1 MIFSS
6 TVFTFVFLPIVL
18 LIYYLAKD
26 EYKNLVLLVV
36 SLIFYSYG
44 EPKNIVIMMLSVFW
58 NWGMALLI
66 SHFQQEKAIQI
77 QKIILLVAILGNLFV
92 LYIFKY
98 LDFSI
103 TVVNGIFGLDLRIFD
118 IALPIGIS
126 FYTFQAIS
134 YVIDVYRKDGEMQ
147 KSLLNVGLYI
157 AFFPQ
162 LVAGP
167 IVRYSSFATQLRVRR
182 VTAEKFEQGVKRFLL
197 GFMKKILLANN
208 IALVAEEIFH
218 STENHI
224 LPIGVAWI
232 GAISY
237 TLQIYYDFSGYSDM
251 AIGLGKMFGFD
262 FQENFNYPY
271 IASSITDFWR
281 RWHISLS
288 QWFRDYVYIPLGGSR
303 VSAGRHII
311 NLFMVW
317 LLTGIWH
324 GANYTFVLWGLIYFV
339 FLLLE
344 KYITKPEKRNI
355 FVRVVWR
362 ICTLG
367 IIVIA
372 WVFFYSESLSAGV
385 TYCMSMFGLMNNP
398 LWSIENQFTIQN
410 NIVFVLAGLIFCIP
424 TAPWI
429 SGKIGNNNRVLEI
442 LSNTLYI
449 LGFIWSIS
457 YLVLGAHNPFIYY
470 NF

>member
-6 TVFTFVFLPIVL
+6 TVFTFIFLPIVL
-18 LIYYLAKD
+18 LIYYIAKD
-26 EYKNLVLLVV
+26 EYKNHVLLIV
-36 SLIFYSYG
+36 SFIFYSYG
-44 EPKNIVIMMLSVFW
+44 EPENIVIMIISIFW

-66 SHFQQEKAIQI
+66 SHFQQGKVPQI
-77 QKIILLVAILGNLFV
+77 PKMILLLAVLGNLFV
-92 LYIFKY
+92 LFIFKY

-103 TVVNGIFGLDLRIFD
+103 TIFNMLFGFDLKIFE
-118 IALPIGIS
+118 IVLPIGIS

-134 YVIDVYRKDGEMQ
+134 YVIDIYRKDGEVQ
-147 KSLLNVGLYI
+147 KSILNVGLYI

-167 IVRYSSFATQLRVRR
+167 IVRYSSFATQLKARE
-182 VTAEKFEQGVKRFLL
+182 VTVGQFEQGVKRFIL

-208 IALVAEEIFH
+208 IALVAEEIFR
-218 STENHI
+218 STENNV
-224 LPIGVAWI
+224 LSMGAAWI

-251 AIGLGKMFGFD
+251 AIGLGKMFGFH

-303 VSAGRHII
+303 VTVGRHII

-324 GANYTFVLWGLIYFV
+324 GANFTFVLWGVIYFV
-339 FLLLE
+339 FLTLE
-344 KYITKPEKRNI
+344 KYIIKPEKRNLI
-355 FVRVVWR
+355 MRIAWRV
-362 ICTLG
+362 CTLG

-372 WVFFYSESLSAGV
+372 WVFFYSDSLSMGLA
-385 TYCMSMFGLMNNP
+385 YCMSMFGLMNNP
-398 LWSIENQFTIQN
+398 LWSLENQFIIQN
-410 NIVFVLAGLIFCIP
+410 NIVFIFAGIIFCMP
-424 TAPWI
+424 TVPWI
-429 SGKIGNNNRVLEI
+429 SRKIRKESRVLEA
-442 LSNTLYI
+442 LSNTIYI
-449 LGFIWSIS
+449 VGFILSVS